1 MIPFHYVDSRDPS
14 HHPVEPEPE
23 VREYPVFAVDFW
35 GHDDEAS
42 CNFESRH
49 VHLKRF
55 ATVDRWGE
63 TEHEFEATI
72 KALQFI
78 EAADPVTDLIET
90 AASEGINI
98 HERELNILWT

>member
-23 VREYPVFAVDFW
+23 VREYPVFAVHFQDK
-35 GHDDEAS
+35 DEEI
-42 CNFESRH
+42 ESRF
-49 VHLKRF
+49 VHLKRYT
-55 ATVDRWGE
+55 TVDRWGE

-78 EAADPVTDLIET
+78 EPSDPVSDLIEA

-98 HERELNILWT
+98 HERELTIKWT